1 MEIFNA
7 TNLLYIWGGFVKTIE
22 ISALSIFF
30 SLIFG
35 TVLLLLL
42 LVNIRH
48 IRDLGGKNKKK
59 GDR

>member
-30 SLIFG
+30 SLIFWNN
-35 TVLLLLL
+35 LSEYE
-42 LVNIRH
+42 RAS
-48 IRDLGGKNKKK
+48 
-59 GDR
+59 

>member
-30 SLIFG
+30 FGNGWRRQSDGLFLI
-35 TVLLLLL
+35 LRQRI
-42 LVNIRH
+42 NR
-48 IRDLGGKNKKK
+48 
-59 GDR
+59 